1 MSYSLDSEI
10 VENDSNAVKS
20 AKYATDP
27 RLLVPLKGHTY
38 TVRLVSI
45 TNAKSGRKS
54 PFIVKWNHT
63 STNLNMTT
71 GEYETEFVTCPTSSY
86 VKCAN
91 PFDACPCCSAANE
104 IWKKYEATKNVKYRQ
119 IYDKMKRRFSAFIP
133 VLILSN
139 TENAEYNGKIKIMT
153 LNNRNVFKEFSQFL
167 EQNSKRLFFNNFDN
181 PEAKNLV
188 LTVTTEKAQDG
199 NEYRRFQ
206 LSESI
211 SGKKLCNELTPEWI
225 AKFLKEK
232 IVPLQFDEDFMTPYS
247 EDAINNFYER
257 RIAPLFKNSK
267 IEDTAKAAAKAS
279 ESNDDIF
286 DISSDSAPTQSNPQV
301 SASQTESAASAVSD
315 SEQEEIIADVD
326 TTKKDA
332 PPAKQKVMSDQEL
345 EDFLE
350 TI

>member
-1 MSYSLDSEI
+1 MSYSLNSEI
-10 VENDSNAVKS
+10 VENDSNAVRT
-20 AKYATDP
+20 AKYAIDS

-45 TNAKSGRKS
+45 TNEKSGRKS

-91 PFDACPCCSAANE
+91 PFDVCPCCSTAND
-104 IWKKYEATKNVKYRQ
+104 IWKKYEETKNVKYRQ
-119 IYDKMKRRFSAFIP
+119 VYDKMKRRFAAFIP
-133 VLILSN
+133 VLVISN
-139 TENAEYNGKIKIMT
+139 TENAELNGKIKIMT

-211 SGKKLCNELTPEWI
+211 SGKKLCNELTKEWI

-232 IVPLQFDEDFMTPYS
+232 IVPLQFDEEFMAPYS
-247 EDAINNFYER
+247 EDALNNFYER
-257 RIAPLFKNSK
+257 RISPLFKGSK
-267 IEDTAKAAAKAS
+267 MEDAAKAAAKS
-279 ESNDDIF
+279 TDSNDDIF

-301 SASQTESAASAVSD
+301 STTQTNSAAAAVEESV
-315 SEQEEIIADVD
+315 QEEIVAGVD
-326 TTKKDA
+326 TTTKEAA
-332 PPAKQKVMSDQEL
+332 PSKQKVMSDQEL